1 MQQKCH
7 LAGDQDQSA
16 HQNKIL
22 LDDCVS
28 YYILQY
34 VRNEGPSFSWG
45 LSPHEMRKIC
55 IECFMKKRDHSDNS
69 GHPLPEGM
77 EVYIW
82 FEDFCTKC
90 DSYKTEI
97 KSLC

>member
-1 MQQKCH
+1 MFNTAFIQNGNYI
-7 LAGDQDQSA
+7 LAGKAQ
-16 HQNKIL
+16 
-22 LDDCVS
+22 
-28 YYILQY
+28 
-34 VRNEGPSFSWG
+34 
-45 LSPHEMRKIC
+45 LSPEKI
-55 IECFMKKRDHSDNS
+55 KKDKKT
-69 GHPLPEGM
+69 LPEGM